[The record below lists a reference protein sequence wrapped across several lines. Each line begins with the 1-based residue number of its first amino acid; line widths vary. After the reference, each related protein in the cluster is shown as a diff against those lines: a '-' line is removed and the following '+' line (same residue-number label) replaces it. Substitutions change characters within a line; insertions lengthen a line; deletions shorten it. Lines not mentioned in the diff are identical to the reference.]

1 MRRKITT
8 ALLFQIELTNRHQ
21 VRSGTVLLPN
31 FPRLEA
37 SRVVQAPV
45 CSTPSNVQHGAVFS
59 TVKYVQHS
67 PVCSEL
73 FSTMQVRR
81 SDRQLRRPSPLHC
94 CLTPG
99 RRIFSFQL
107 NRNQI
112 SYQVTF
118 LQVVKS
124 DPYFAN
130 KIIFCKAIHS
140 VNIKNSECFM
150 LRRGSCIAKNSIPDD
165 KLHTT

>member
-8 ALLFQIELTNRHQ
+8 ALLLQIELTNRHQ

-37 SRVVQAPV
+37 SRVVHCAGTGVQHGVASAP
-45 CSTPSNVQHGAVFS
+45 STVQHGAVFS

-73 FSTMQVRR
+73 FSTMQLRR

-112 SYQVTF
+112 LRILASLTGKLSHRTIQFAFFCAGSLFILSYQVTF
-118 LQVVKS
+118 CKLSNLIPILQ
-124 DPYFAN
+124 
-130 KIIFCKAIHS
+130 I
-140 VNIKNSECFM
+140 
-150 LRRGSCIAKNSIPDD
+150 R
-165 KLHTT
+165 

>member
-1 MRRKITT
+1 MKITEQIRVLKPLTPPLSQIVATMRRKITT

-99 RRIFSFQL
+99 RRCFSFQL

-112 SYQVTF
+112 LRILASLTGKLSHRAIQ
-118 LQVVKS
+118 L
-124 DPYFAN
+124 A
-130 KIIFCKAIHS
+130 IFYA
-140 VNIKNSECFM
+140 
-150 LRRGSCIAKNSIPDD
+150 GSLFSCPGQLN
-165 KLHTT
+165 T

>member
-8 ALLFQIELTNRHQ
+8 ALLLQIELTNRHQ

-45 CSTPSNVQHGAVFS
+45 CSARCGFS
-59 TVKYVQHS
+59 TVHCSARRCVQHS

-73 FSTMQVRR
+73 FSTMQLRR

-107 NRNQI
+107 NRNKILRILASLTETNCRIGLFSLQTIVLDLFLHIVVPGHLFVASCQI
-112 SYQVTF
+112 
-118 LQVVKS
+118 
-124 DPYFAN
+124 
-130 KIIFCKAIHS
+130 
-140 VNIKNSECFM
+140 
-150 LRRGSCIAKNSIPDD
+150 
-165 KLHTT
+165 

>member
-37 SRVVQAPV
+37 SRVLQAP
-45 CSTPSNVQHGAVFS
+45 VFS
-59 TVKYVQHS
+59 TVWLQHRPLFSSALCSARSSVFSRVQYVQHS
-67 PVCSEL
+67 PVCSKL
-73 FSTMQVRR
+73 FSTMQLRR

-112 SYQVTF
+112 LRILASLTGKLSHRTIQFAIFCAGSLFILSYQVTF
-118 LQVVKS
+118 
-124 DPYFAN
+124 FA
-130 KIIFCKAIHS
+130 
-140 VNIKNSECFM
+140 
-150 LRRGSCIAKNSIPDD
+150 SCQI
-165 KLHTT
+165 